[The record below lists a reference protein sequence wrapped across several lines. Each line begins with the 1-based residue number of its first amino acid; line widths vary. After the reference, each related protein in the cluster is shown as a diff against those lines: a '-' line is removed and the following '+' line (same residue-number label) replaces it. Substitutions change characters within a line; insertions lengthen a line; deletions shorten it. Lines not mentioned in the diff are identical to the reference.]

1 LQAIFMTDEPLDL
14 VKTIQRVAELPG
26 LRSCILSTIDG
37 LKLAGNLGDPGQ
49 ERATAALLCE
59 LFQGTQSK
67 LAAVGVGT
75 LETITLYCGLQQ
87 LSTFV
92 QGKLCLTVLHD
103 NRPFKP
109 GVREKIQAVMS
120 ELAALSASENPL

>member
-1 LQAIFMTDEPLDL
+1 
-14 VKTIQRVAELPG
+14 
-26 LRSCILSTIDG
+26 
-37 LKLAGNLGDPGQ
+37 
-49 ERATAALLCE
+49 
-59 LFQGTQSK
+59 
-67 LAAVGVGT
+67 
-75 LETITLYCGLQQ
+75 LQQ

-120 ELAALSASENPL
+120 ELAALGAPEKPL